1 MILPPDGF
9 IIFCLYLPRRQ
20 INQEIKD
27 DAVHF
32 LLAFV
37 SLSERQP
44 ATLKIAREGQN
55 TGELPASDRN
65 PAQDAVCILIR
76 LQGKAGGG
84 VWVVATPA
92 GAQTT

>member
-1 MILPPDGF
+1 MVYCFL
-9 IIFCLYLPRRQ
+9 LYLPRRQ
-20 INQEIKD
+20 INQEIKE
-27 DAVHF
+27 DAVNF

-37 SLSERQP
+37 SLSEQQS
-44 ATLKIAREGQN
+44 ATQKIAGEGQN

-84 VWVVATPA
+84 VWEVAIPA
-92 GAQTT
+92 GDQKT